1 MKNTVLNNSAMLLFA
16 LLMASVAFCAV
27 TSRDYKA
34 SNNQVIMAA
43 TGAEDITY
51 EGLYHL
57 YHETGLEDFLLVDLR
72 NAGAYAVSHL
82 EGAINI
88 PLDELLDRQHRR
100 SLRSKQTIL
109 LYADQEHLAV
119 AARMLLLGQ
128 GKEAVQVIPGDYATI
143 RNFLAGD
150 FDPRRAHYKADKA
163 QWDHQRFMPISRE
176 SQVEKPELIRVE
188 EQHSDLII
196 GGC

>member
-1 MKNTVLNNSAMLLFA
+1 MKNPVLNNSAILLFA
-16 LLMASVAFCAV
+16 FLMASVAFCAV

-34 SNNQVIMAA
+34 SNRQVIMAV
-43 TGAEDITY
+43 TGADDITY

-72 NAGAYAVSHL
+72 SADAFAASHI
-82 EGAINI
+82 EGAINV
-88 PLDELLDRQHRR
+88 PLDELLDRRHRR
-100 SLRSKQTIL
+100 SLRSKKVIL
-109 LYADQEHLAV
+109 LYAEEEHLAV

-128 GKEAVQVIPGDYATI
+128 GKEGVQVIPGDYATI
-143 RNFLAGD
+143 RSFLTSD
-150 FDPRRAHYKADKA
+150 FDPRRAHYSADKA
-163 QWDHQRFMPISRE
+163 RWDHQRFMPISRE
-176 SQVEKPELIRVE
+176 SQVEKPEVIRVE